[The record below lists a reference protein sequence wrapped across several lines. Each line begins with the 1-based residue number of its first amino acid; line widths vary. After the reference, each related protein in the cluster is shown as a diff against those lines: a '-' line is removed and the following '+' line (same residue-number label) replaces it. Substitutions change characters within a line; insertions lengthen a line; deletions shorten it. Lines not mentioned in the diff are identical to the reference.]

1 MLFMTDKGPFTTDDG
16 ADTVAK
22 ASAVGETDDAGKAGT
37 PADTTTETTEVV
49 VSEDT
54 LGGDQ
59 TDVVAAHLVAGDDVA
74 AHDKDLAE
82 TAEVPAVKSGGVR
95 WPLVGAVAGV
105 VVGLLV
111 GIGILGWQVWQQH
124 QINQAA
130 SEAQRAAVSYA
141 QVLTS
146 IDSNKVDEN
155 FKAVLDGATGEFK
168 DMYSQSSVEL
178 RQLLIENK
186 ATAHGVVRESA
197 VQEVSKNKAVVLLF
211 VDQSVTN
218 AKLPDPRVDR
228 SRMKM
233 TLEKVDG
240 RWRASKVELP

>member
-1 MLFMTDKGPFTTDDG
+1 MTNEGPAAIDEG
-16 ADTVAK
+16 AAIVADVT
-22 ASAVGETDDAGKAGT
+22 AVEETDDAV
-37 PADTTTETTEVV
+37 ETLAETEVV
-49 VSEDT
+49 LTDDAVVVVDT
-54 LGGDQ
+54 AVGGE
-59 TDVVAAHLVAGDDVA
+59 ALVATDA
-74 AHDKDLAE
+74 K
-82 TAEVPAVKSGGVR
+82 PGGLS
-95 WPLVGAVAGV
+95 WPVIGAVAGV
-105 VVGLLV
+105 CGGLLV
-111 GIGILGWQVWQQH
+111 ASGILGWQVWQQH
-124 QINQAA
+124 QVKEA
-130 SEAQRAAVSYA
+130 SIEAQRAAVSYA

-155 FKAVLDGATGEFK
+155 FKDVLDGATGEFK

-186 ATAHGVVRESA
+186 ATAHGVVVDSA
-197 VQEVSKNKAVVLLF
+197 VQEASKNKAIVLLF

-218 AKLPDPRVDR
+218 TKLPDPRIDR